1 MMGAGGMGATVLPQ
15 QSASSRGLPTNPA
28 QGVRRLQTSLN
39 DIPPPPPIPQ
49 KFHSSLSTRS
59 GGLSAS
65 PPLSA
70 AQVISLAR
78 EAMNDA
84 LQHNESQAAE
94 ASAVSTELKP
104 GVTIDLSRKNIQE
117 LPEEVVDIIK
127 NELERLVAS
136 PTSGPLSR
144 ESRTN
149 LLPRVKAGFVS
160 QQAYILSYPVFRMHV
175 PSVSQ
180 R

>member
-1 MMGAGGMGATVLPQ
+1 MMGAGGMGAAVLPQ
-15 QSASSRGLPTNPA
+15 QAAASRGLPTNPA

-49 KFHSSLSTRS
+49 KFHSSLSTKS

-136 PTSGPLSR
+136 VRPPSLLCEDLRLTVLSSPSRQGWLCLTTS
-144 ESRTN
+144 
-149 LLPRVKAGFVS
+149 
-160 QQAYILSYPVFRMHV
+160 
-175 PSVSQ
+175 
-180 R
+180 